1 LSGLAQIAVSGY
13 IALFSFFGAGAI
25 VARILYGG
33 DRR

>member
-13 IALFSFFGAGAI
+13 IALACFFGAGII